1 MTMVIVIVI
10 VMIIVMVIVMVMVD
24 VIVMVVVCYGDVC
37 FSCVIVRL
45 QLCLQ
50 HLVMVLVYGYDLWR
64 GV

>member
-10 VMIIVMVIVMVMVD
+10 MIIVMVIVMVMVD

-45 QLCLQ
+45 LLCLQ